1 MHFVWRLQWPPDI
14 QTDLISLDNPK
25 GWITNSDLE
34 LAALVLH
41 KDTFPDI
48 CGSSNWRAPLTGSNN
63 TPTVSWTSKEASTIN
78 PVVANLIRI
87 RSIVNTNSAIT
98 PAIFYHPGH
107 LNTMADDASR
117 LFHFPNPTFLS
128 FFSNKYHPEQSP
140 SPWAICHPHSAV
152 TSSVISALRGQQSG
166 EVTFLALVPPIYLSN
181 GIPSAPTPNSTT
193 GFKTLTHQQ
202 SKSFRC
208 IDTMFVT
215 YVTPS
220 NIVSGQTRLQRC
232 GALLP

>member
-1 MHFVWRLQWPPDI
+1 MWLDPNGDDMHFVWRLQWPPDI

-152 TSSVISALRGQQSG
+152 TSSVISA
-166 EVTFLALVPPIYLSN
+166 P
-181 GIPSAPTPNSTT
+181 
-193 GFKTLTHQQ
+193 
-202 SKSFRC
+202 
-208 IDTMFVT
+208 
-215 YVTPS
+215 
-220 NIVSGQTRLQRC
+220 QT
-232 GALLP
+232 